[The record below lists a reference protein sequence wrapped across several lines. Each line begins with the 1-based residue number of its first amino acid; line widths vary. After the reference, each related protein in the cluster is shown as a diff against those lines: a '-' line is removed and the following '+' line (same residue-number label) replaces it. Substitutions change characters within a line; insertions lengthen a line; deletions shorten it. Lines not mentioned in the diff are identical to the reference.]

1 MRAGAID
8 QEADRMSG
16 PRYAEP
22 ERLHRRALLVL
33 AAAAALAVGN
43 VIAVTSPFRT
53 EWKAARST

>member
-1 MRAGAID
+1 
-8 QEADRMSG
+8 MSG

-22 ERLHRRALLVL
+22 ERPHRRVLLVL

-43 VIAVTSPFRT
+43 VIAVTSPFRA